1 MKGKSESNPISP
13 SLSSMAKRQRRK
25 YNETAFRPHVLSSH
39 SRSLQATLCF
49 HCMMGPGLG
58 TGPRTATHCR
68 AEGRS
73 ALEWREDDCDCWCWR
88 GGGGRGRSLA
98 RSLTAPACLP
108 ARRRRRHRAS
118 LTLASSSIA
127 LPLLSSTPKLS
138 LSLSLSLSLPQFLSH
153 SSSCCMQRID

>member
-1 MKGKSESNPISP
+1 MKGESESNPISP

-73 ALEWREDDCDCWCWR
+73 ALEWREDDCDCWCWC

-98 RSLTAPACLP
+98 RSLVNRPCLP
-108 ARRRRRHRAS
+108 ARRRRHRAS

-127 LPLLSSTPKLS
+127 LPLLSSSPKLS
-138 LSLSLSLSLPQFLSH
+138 LSLSLTSTAFLSH

>member
-1 MKGKSESNPISP
+1 MKGESESNPISP

-73 ALEWREDDCDCWCWR
+73 ALEWREDDCDCWCWC

-98 RSLTAPACLP
+98 RSLTALPACAPPPPPSEPDFGLLF
-108 ARRRRRHRAS
+108 HCIAS
-118 LTLASSSIA
+118 
-127 LPLLSSTPKLS
+127 PLLDSKALS
-138 LSLSLSLSLPQFLSH
+138 LSLTSTAFLSH